1 MAALVTNLYDN
12 ARLKNVT
19 GSKKYRFTFYVTEE
33 ALEDVKGEASEQYG
47 GQNTYHE
54 LLPKVIRSVVFPLCS
69 SLMCSNFVLFPIAER
84 ALQVK
89 HLHMI
94 TGMSP
99 LLYWLINFVFD
110 FLFYMG
116 TALLVVVPVAVFHH
130 DQLSNNDI
138 ELIFTLNCLHGYAAL
153 PIVYIFS
160 FLFTNPG
167 NGFSVLAIVTFIISA
182 TGCLGAVFM
191 EHYADEASSEWWYP
205 VVQTVLQVSR
215 LVPSNSYSRGMIAIL
230 QLAEEN
236 LLCETGGAEL
246 QSRCYNKLT
255 RHQKSLMRCCQNLES
270 QDPSQYVIRP
280 MDVHP
285 YSAFYEVLT
294 LSLEG
299 VLAFVLLL
307 IIEWKL
313 PRISQYLS
321 KPADRDYNVASEK
334 IFSPTAEALKPVKKM
349 EGDTEVVLEEALVE
363 RIMTGGLPLVRVPP
377 LLTVHNLH
385 KAYGEPK
392 YIPVLR
398 GLSFTV
404 SSGECFGLL
413 GVNGVGKTTTFRVLT
428 GELLPHEGD
437 AYISGFSLVRDTA
450 KFRRNIGY
458 CPEKDGLLEMMT
470 GRETLLLFG
479 RLKGIAMTSEYLE
492 AQLDIF
498 HLAEFADHLVGTYS
512 AGNKRKLS
520 LCIAMLGLPK
530 LVLLDEPFVGIGS
543 TARTVILNYMG
554 AFQRASNVS
563 FLMSSHSMPEVE
575 SLCNRIGIMGS
586 GRLQCLGSLKKLK
599 QKFGKGYTITIKTVP
614 DRRGDVLYERDLQNA
629 INVIF
634 PDADLVNNYEN
645 LLEFR
650 VYQVGVCW
658 SEMFIRMAR
667 IKKRFKLQNFF
678 ITDASLEQIFLSVT
692 RRQACEA
699 ATAAAAAGAAMA
711 PDMGAKLVAN
721 TLGI

>member
-1 MAALVTNLYDN
+1 MRNEIAPLIPQNRPLVQRGDP
-12 ARLKNVT
+12 AH
-19 GSKKYRFTFYVTEE
+19 GSSRHKLVRQCAPEECHGIKKVPLHFLCDRRS
-33 ALEDVKGEASEQYG
+33 LEDVKGEASEQYV

-89 HLHMI
+89 HLHII

-138 ELIFTLNCLHGYAAL
+138 A
-153 PIVYIFS
+153 
-160 FLFTNPG
+160 
-167 NGFSVLAIVTFIISA
+167 A

-205 VVQTVLQVSR
+205 VVETVLQVSR

-246 QSRCYNKLT
+246 QSRCHNKLT

-299 VLAFVLLL
+299 VLAFILLL

-321 KPADRDYNVASEK
+321 KPADRDYNFASEK

-392 YIPVLR
+392 YNPVLR

-563 FLMSSHSMPEVE
+563 FLMSSHREMYSTNGFAK
-575 SLCNRIGIMGS
+575 C
-586 GRLQCLGSLKKLK
+586 
-599 QKFGKGYTITIKTVP
+599 Y
-614 DRRGDVLYERDLQNA
+614 
-629 INVIF
+629 NVIF
-634 PDADLVNNYEN
+634 PDADLVKNYEN

-699 ATAAAAAGAAMA
+699 ATAAAAAGAANA